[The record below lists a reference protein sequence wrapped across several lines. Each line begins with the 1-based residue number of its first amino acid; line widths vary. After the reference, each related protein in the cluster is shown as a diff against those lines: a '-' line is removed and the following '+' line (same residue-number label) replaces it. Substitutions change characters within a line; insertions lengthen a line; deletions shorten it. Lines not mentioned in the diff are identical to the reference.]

1 MTISQIFTQSF
12 VLSQGS
18 KERLWTTQ
26 SAEAVDLEL
35 DEYSQQELGIDQAEK
50 AHENSR
56 KVQQMRNQL
65 KLLLAE
71 PLPTDSSKLG
81 SALKAADAGNGKK
94 KKKSKNNQRLD
105 GQNSGVNLRKGKG
118 RGLFVFAK

>member
-1 MTISQIFTQSF
+1 LSFQIFTQSF

-26 SAEAVDLEL
+26 SAEAADLEL
-35 DEYSQQELGIDQAEK
+35 DEYSQQELGIDQTDA
-50 AHENSR
+50 ARENSK

-65 KLLLAE
+65 KMLLLE

-81 SALKAADAGNGKK
+81 SAGGSSSGSSSSGKK
-94 KKKSKNNQRLD
+94 KRSKNQQLA
-105 GQNSGVNLRKGKG
+105 GAQGSGVNLRRGKG

>member
-1 MTISQIFTQSF
+1 MFVFQIFTQSF

-26 SAEAVDLEL
+26 SAEAADLEL
-35 DEYSQQELGIDQAEK
+35 DEYSQQELGIDQIDA
-50 AHENSR
+50 ARENSK

-65 KLLLAE
+65 KMLLLE

-81 SALKAADAGNGKK
+81 SAGGSVSSSGKK
-94 KKKSKNNQRLD
+94 KRSKKQQQS
-105 GQNSGVNLRKGKG
+105 SGVNLRKGKG
-118 RGLFVFAK
+118 RGLVVFAK

>member
-1 MTISQIFTQSF
+1 M
-12 VLSQGS
+12 
-18 KERLWTTQ
+18 WTTQ
-26 SAEAVDLEL
+26 SAEAADLEL
-35 DEYSQQELGIDQAEK
+35 DEYSQQELGIDQVEK
-50 AHENSR
+50 TQEHSK

-65 KLLLAE
+65 KILLAE
-71 PLPTDSSKLG
+71 PLPTDSSKIG
-81 SALKAADAGNGKK
+81 SALKAADNSSNGKK

>member
-1 MTISQIFTQSF
+1 MGVFQIFTQSF

-26 SAEAVDLEL
+26 SAEAADLEL
-35 DEYSQQELGIDQAEK
+35 DEYSQQELGIDQTDA
-50 AHENSR
+50 AHENSK

-65 KLLLAE
+65 KMLLAE

-81 SALKAADAGNGKK
+81 SGFNTADVSSSSSGKK
-94 KKKSKNNQRLD
+94 KRSNKQQLAI
-105 GQNSGVNLRKGKG
+105 SGANLRKGKG

>member
-26 SAEAVDLEL
+26 SAEAADLEL

-50 AHENSR
+50 AHEHSK

-81 SALKAADAGNGKK
+81 SALKAADGKT